1 MVMEIARIT
10 ARGQTTIP
18 KRIRQAAGLRE
29 GDAIAF
35 EIEDGRVTIRKI
47 VRDEDGYLSAVAE
60 TMSEWNSA
68 EDENAWRDL

>member
-18 KRIRQAAGLRE
+18 KRIREAAGFHE

-35 EIEDGRVTIRKI
+35 ELEDDRVTIRKI

-60 TMSEWNSA
+60 TLSEWNSA
-68 EDENAWRDL
+68 EDEAAWRDL

>member
-1 MVMEIARIT
+1 MVMEIAKIT

-35 EIEDGRVTIRKI
+35 EIEEGRVTIRKI
-47 VRDEDGYLSAVAE
+47 VLDEDGYLRSVAE
-60 TMSEWNSA
+60 TMNEWNSA
-68 EDENAWRDL
+68 EDETAWRDL

>member
-35 EIEDGRVTIRKI
+35 EIEEGRVTIRKI
-47 VRDEDGYLSAVAE
+47 VLDEDGYLRSVAE

-68 EDENAWRDL
+68 EDETAWRDL

>member
-35 EIEDGRVTIRKI
+35 EIEDDRVTIRKI

-60 TMSEWNSA
+60 TMNEWNSA